1 MKKIL
6 IGIGIFLV
14 FSFIL
19 GLIIN
24 SVDNSAN
31 KPNPYK
37 SSYRTAFVNG
47 CVSVEGLTQQACE
60 CSYDSLT
67 NTYGDTYIVD
77 NVGRMSAG
85 NFTDEE
91 VRLVSACF

>member
-37 SSYRTAFVNG
+37 SSYRTAFVNPQK
-47 CVSVEGLTQQACE
+47 VLPS
-60 CSYDSLT
+60 
-67 NTYGDTYIVD
+67 N
-77 NVGRMSAG
+77 
-85 NFTDEE
+85 
-91 VRLVSACF
+91 LVSARMIVLPTLMEIHT

>member
-47 CVSVEGLTQQACE
+47 CASAEE
-60 CSYDSLT
+60 CPLVT
-67 NTYGDTYIVD
+67 LQTK
-77 NVGRMSAG
+77 
-85 NFTDEE
+85 
-91 VRLVSACF
+91 RLD